1 MSRKLVQSVLIR
13 GIANKLP
20 DSVNFLNLERGFGG
34 LSFTQTK
41 KIRDILTRRG
51 IFRKQTAG
59 ADPVSTVPADIISSV
74 RWQLEF
80 PTTTIITSPY
90 STGPTTTTP
99 KKKKEVHYEDLLEL
113 INNGDLQLIDVR
125 EPREVEN
132 GQIPTSINI
141 PLPQLKYSLQLPD
154 QLYNKQYGTSRRAQ
168 PFGDDLVFYGLC
180 STKGLTALEIAFR
193 LGLRKARHYP
203 GGFQEWCEK
212 QSIKV

>member
-1 MSRKLVQSVLIR
+1 MSKSKLVQSVLIR

-20 DSVNFLNLERGFGG
+20 NSVDFLNLETRKFGG
-34 LSFTQTK
+34 LSFTQTQ
-41 KIRDILTRRG
+41 KIRDIFTRRG
-51 IFRKQTAG
+51 IFKRQA
-59 ADPVSTVPADIISSV
+59 ADPVSTGGADIVSSV

-90 STGPTTTTP
+90 STGPTTP
-99 KKKKEVHYEDLLEL
+99 RKKKEVHYEDLLEL

-141 PLPQLKYSLQLPD
+141 PLPQLKYSLQLPEE
-154 QLYNKQYGTSRRAQ
+154 LYNEQYGTNRRLL
-168 PFGDDLVFYGLC
+168 PHGDDFVFYGLC

-203 GGFQEWCEK
+203 GGYEEWCEK
-212 QSIKV
+212 QSMKL